1 MMTKLLFLSLPL
13 LLTLSAQDK
22 PEECRKQFREITKD
36 APYLSFSTD
45 GGEMDVEG
53 VLYVSKDG
61 VCWNLKPKKADA
73 RTLAADKCHYIIQ
86 GARIDQLRSLNQQGR
101 CVAWESYAKPADH
114 LAALRLYRAEVE
126 KAWPGNMKRW
136 DLVRDLKL
144 IDGEK

>member
-1 MMTKLLFLSLPL
+1 MGKLALVNL
-13 LLTLSAQDK
+13 LIVPFSLSAQD
-22 PEECRKQFREITKD
+22 
-36 APYLSFSTD
+36 A
-45 GGEMDVEG
+45 
-53 VLYVSKDG
+53 
-61 VCWNLKPKKADA
+61 PKKADA

-136 DLVRDLKL
+136 DLVRDLAI
-144 IDGEK
+144 IDAEK